1 MERRYALKKSS
12 SDGTAKKKSEPN
24 EETTQEST
32 EEVIEEEPQ
41 DQNISELVVIET
53 HLSIGDR
60 LFHEEHDYIKATEEY
75 TLAIADSDDE
85 TIKLKANYMMAE
97 CYAKMEKYKE
107 AKEIF
112 EIIAA
117 DSNQHYLRASAK
129 RRLEHLSDYLVVD
142 E

>member
-1 MERRYALKKSS
+1 LKKSS
-12 SDGTAKKKSEPN
+12 SD
-24 EETTQEST
+24 ETTNDKPEPK
-32 EEVIEEEPQ
+32 EEVTQEVTLEDTQEVSQEEPQ
-41 DQNISELVVIET
+41 DQNIRELVVLET

-60 LFHEEHDYIKATEEY
+60 FFHEEHDYIKAIEEY
-75 TLAIADSDDE
+75 TLAIDESDDE

-112 EIIAA
+112 ESIAV
-117 DSNQHYLRASAK
+117 DSQQHYLRASAK

-142 E
+142 